1 MKDLTETINEGYS
14 PFKALL
20 FYKSKKED
28 YYVES
33 YDMGLDGRAINA
45 HPLNLSE
52 CQKLA
57 NGLDNSDSVKQS
69 YLQGKGIFPEN
80 LLYLN
85 SDKSGFALWHSP
97 AKKVN
102 LFFKADLGIADGMG
116 EIPPMLW
123 LASRDTLQV
132 WALKSNDRPTNQT
145 VLYHAPFFNVY
156 DSGAVCM
163 GNVKKHIPNGC
174 SLTEF
179 ISLWEKFFFNSTFSH
194 TLMNGAVKGDTIIS
208 IWKKQMAQG
217 TPYPLDTLIKSK
229 KTLNHLLR

>member
-1 MKDLTETINEGYS
+1 MKDLTEIITEGYS

-20 FYKSKKED
+20 FYKSKTDD

-33 YDMGLDGRAINA
+33 YDMDSSGRAINA
-45 HPLNLSE
+45 HPLSLAE
-52 CQKLA
+52 CQKLSD
-57 NGLDNSDSVKQS
+57 GLDNSDSLKQS
-69 YLQGKGIFPEN
+69 YLKGKGLFPEN

-85 SDKSGFALWHSP
+85 SEKSGFALWHTP

-116 EIPPMLW
+116 NIPAMLW

-132 WALKSNDRPTNQT
+132 WALKSDERPTSNS

-163 GNVKKHIPNGC
+163 GNVKKQIHNDC
-174 SLTEF
+174 SLSEF

-194 TLMNGAVKGDTIIS
+194 TLMNGAVKHKDIVAQ
-208 IWKKQMAQG
+208 WKIQMEKG
-217 TPYPLDTLIKSK
+217 KPYPLNTLIKSK
-229 KTLNHLLR
+229 TKFNQLLR